1 MAENSVGFKIS
12 NGMESENLRCAVCSV
27 AGRREPADASHCCG
41 ARALAAERVLAH
53 GSSLELSPS
62 DSSGGTYMWDEEV
75 LEPIGR
81 ATQLCGSFD
90 SNLNSMV
97 SCAI

>member
-1 MAENSVGFKIS
+1 M
-12 NGMESENLRCAVCSV
+12 
-27 AGRREPADASHCCG
+27 ADASHCCG
-41 ARALAAERVLAH
+41 ARALSADGDLPH

-81 ATQLCGSFD
+81 AAQLCASFD

-97 SCAI
+97 SCAL

>member
-1 MAENSVGFKIS
+1 M
-12 NGMESENLRCAVCSV
+12 
-27 AGRREPADASHCCG
+27 ADASHRGG
-41 ARALAAERVLAH
+41 ARALSAERDLPH

-75 LEPIGR
+75 LEPIGEP
-81 ATQLCGSFD
+81 TQLCGSFD

-97 SCAI
+97 SCTPYTMHT

>member
-1 MAENSVGFKIS
+1 MHITKSNSLDPF
-12 NGMESENLRCAVCSV
+12 LCCLFW
-27 AGRREPADASHCCG
+27 AGSREVDDASHRLG
-41 ARALAAERVLAH
+41 ARALSADRDLLH

-81 ATQLCGSFD
+81 TTQLCRSYE

-97 SCAI
+97 SCAS